1 MDSVLQWNINGI
13 KTHLNDLKIKV
24 KDTNPKV
31 IAIQE
36 SHLKTEENFEFNGYV
51 SVRKDYDGG
60 QQACGGVTI
69 LIRKNLHFEY
79 LNIQSPLQVVACTT
93 GIPRACP

>member
-1 MDSVLQWNINGI
+1 MDSVLQWNINGL

-60 QQACGGVTI
+60 QQACVSTFQMTSLPKKKTSFI
-69 LIRKNLHFEY
+69 LS
-79 LNIQSPLQVVACTT
+79 LNSLAPS
-93 GIPRACP
+93 